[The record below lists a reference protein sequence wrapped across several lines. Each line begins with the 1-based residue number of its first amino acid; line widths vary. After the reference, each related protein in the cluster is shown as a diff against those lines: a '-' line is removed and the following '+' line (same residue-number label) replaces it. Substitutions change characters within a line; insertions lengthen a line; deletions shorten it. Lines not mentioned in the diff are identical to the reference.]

1 MTDRWVILDVGET
14 LIDETRVWSAWADAL
29 GIPRLTF
36 LAGLGAVIARGG
48 SHPEVFAL
56 FGSRDWQ
63 ERRPQLE
70 AAYGGFTEADV
81 YPDAH
86 AAFDRLRE
94 LGYRLAILAN
104 QPAKRTA
111 ELRALG
117 FDPEVMAMSEEMGVA
132 KPAPAF
138 FERALELLGSPLPA
152 SVAYVGDR
160 IDNDVLP
167 SIAAGLRAVWIRRG
181 PWGIIERVPPGARP
195 ALVVDTLAELA
206 ERILEAWEGLPAADP
221 AR

>member
-36 LAGLGAVIARGG
+36 MAGLGAVIARGG
-48 SHPEVFAL
+48 NHPEVFAF
-56 FGSRDWQ
+56 FGSTDWQ

-70 AAYGGFTEADV
+70 AAYGGFTEADL

-86 AAFDRLRE
+86 PAFDRLRQ

-111 ELRALG
+111 ELRTLG
-117 FDPEVMAMSEEMGVA
+117 FDPEVMAMSEEMVVA
-132 KPAPAF
+132 KP
-138 FERALELLGSPLPA
+138 
-152 SVAYVGDR
+152 
-160 IDNDVLP
+160 
-167 SIAAGLRAVWIRRG
+167 
-181 PWGIIERVPPGARP
+181 
-195 ALVVDTLAELA
+195 
-206 ERILEAWEGLPAADP
+206 
-221 AR
+221 

>member
-36 LAGLGAVIARGG
+36 MAGLGAVIARGG
-48 SHPEVFAL
+48 NHPEVFAF
-56 FGSRDWQ
+56 FGSTDWQ

-70 AAYGGFTEADV
+70 AAYGGFTGDDL

-86 AAFDRLRE
+86 PAFDRLRE
-94 LGYRLAILAN
+94 LGYRIAILAN

-117 FDPEVMAMSEEMGVA
+117 FDPEVMAMSEEMAAV

-138 FERALELLGSPLPA
+138 FARSLELLGSPP
-152 SVAYVGDR
+152 R
-160 IDNDVLP
+160 M
-167 SIAAGLRAVWIRRG
+167 
-181 PWGIIERVPPGARP
+181 
-195 ALVVDTLAELA
+195 
-206 ERILEAWEGLPAADP
+206 RILCVVHSHFSRSMRWIGGALTVAIAQRNAGSGDVHDSAPRLVISP
-221 AR
+221 RM